1 MLKIILLEGTMYG
14 QLRKDDGMK
23 KVQKFPLFLT
33 IFPRD
38 HNLKQREKAVLGNS
52 VVNKALPLLSG
63 WRAWNRVKNHSNVI
77 LQKIS
82 FKMNIFFFWLRVIR
96 EFFSLNKKITTQSPA
111 SF

>member
-63 WRAWNRVKNHSNVI
+63 WRAWNRVKNRSNVYFTEDK
-77 LQKIS
+77 L
-82 FKMNIFFFWLRVIR
+82 
-96 EFFSLNKKITTQSPA
+96 
-111 SF
+111 